1 MRPNSCIDY
10 VLSADKKKRAEA
22 LQYLYDNCFPKV
34 ATYIKSNSGS
44 EDEAKDLFQDAIA
57 VVYKNLLE
65 GKFRGESAIT
75 SYTYA
80 VARNLW
86 LQQIRKRKIVTTP
99 IENDQLRDEHDDEV
113 NANLIRQV
121 LGRMD
126 VECRSLLIGFYFG
139 ESSMKELA
147 EQFGLSSTQVARTK
161 KLRCMKKLGEIIRD
175 YGLKKDHF
183 II

>member
-1 MRPNSCIDY
+1 MKSDSCIDY
-10 VLSADKKKRAEA
+10 ILSSDKRKRGLA
-22 LQYLYDNCFPKV
+22 LEYLYENCFPKV
-34 ATYIKSNSGS
+34 STYIQSNSGN
-44 EDEAKDLFQDAIA
+44 EDEAKDFFQDAIA

-80 VARNLW
+80 IARNLW
-86 LQQIRKRKIVTTP
+86 LQEIRKRKIVTTS
-99 IENDQLRDEHDDEV
+99 IENDQLRVEHDDEV
-113 NANLIRQV
+113 NAGLIREV

-126 VECRSLLIGFYFG
+126 VECRSLLTSFYFN
-139 ESSMKELA
+139 ESTMKELA
-147 EQFGLSSTQVARTK
+147 QQFGLSSTQVARTK
-161 KLRCMKKLGEIIRD
+161 KLRCMKKLAEIIRG

>member
-10 VLSADKKKRAEA
+10 ILSSDKRKRAEA
-22 LQYLYDNCFPKV
+22 LEYLYENCFPKV
-34 ATYIKSNSGS
+34 AAYIQSNSGT
-44 EDEAKDLFQDAIA
+44 EEEAKDFFQDTIA

-86 LQQIRKRKIVTTP
+86 LQQIRKRKIVTTSL
-99 IENDQLRDEHDDEV
+99 ENDQLTDGHNDEI
-113 NANLIRQV
+113 NANLIREV
-121 LGRMD
+121 LARMD
-126 VECRSLLIGFYFG
+126 VDCRSFLTGFYYNG
-139 ESSMKELA
+139 SSMEELA
-147 EQFGLSSTQVARTK
+147 RRFGLSSTQVARTK
-161 KLRCMKKLGEIIRD
+161 KLRCMKKLGEIIQG